1 MVSSLPKVCRR
12 PKSQPRGWE
21 LLLRLPRSG
30 QLPAWPNPAA
40 GGVGRVGTERVGAAG
55 GCWGSL
61 VSSEG
66 PMGAWGH
73 PAPLLQPQ
81 EGRTGAM
88 DPVQK
93 LLGLQKEPTLS
104 PGLQARWQQEHSE
117 VPLGAEPWGGWGMRA
132 SLHKA
137 SPCHSCCADTK
148 CISADVS
155 VKCLEHNNQ

>member
-1 MVSSLPKVCRR
+1 MDNRL
-12 PKSQPRGWE
+12 RGQI
-21 LLLRLPRSG
+21 LLL
-30 QLPAWPNPAA
+30 
-40 GGVGRVGTERVGAAG
+40 VGWDGWA
-55 GCWGSL
+55 
-61 VSSEG
+61 
-66 PMGAWGH
+66 
-73 PAPLLQPQ
+73 
-81 EGRTGAM
+81 
-88 DPVQK
+88 QK

>member
-1 MVSSLPKVCRR
+1 MSSLPKVCKR

-40 GGVGRVGTERVGAAG
+40 GGVGWVGTECVGAAG
-55 GCWGSL
+55 GCWDGL

-66 PMGAWGH
+66 PVGAWGH

-81 EGRTGAM
+81 EGRAGAV
-88 DPVQK
+88 DLVQK

-104 PGLQARWQQEHSE
+104 PSLQARWQQERSE
-117 VPLGAEPWGGWGMRA
+117 VPLGAEPRGAWGMWA
-132 SLHKA
+132 SFAQSFSL
-137 SPCHSCCADTK
+137 SLLLC
-148 CISADVS
+148 
-155 VKCLEHNNQ
+155 